1 MHHNITITQSVY
13 ERIRILQKDKN
24 NTSLMLRIAVTGGGC
39 SGFMY
44 NYSLTHETKDGDI
57 VFVNDKTSVIIDS
70 ESLLLLEHSN
80 IDFINDLG
88 QSYFK
93 ITNPNASIK
102 CGCGNSFG
110 I

>member
-1 MHHNITITQSVY
+1 MNHNIIITQSVY
-13 ERIRILQKDKN
+13 ERIRTLQKEKN

-44 NYSLTHETKDGDI
+44 NYSLTNETQNGDI
-57 VFVNDKTSVIIDS
+57 IFVNNNTSVIIDP
-70 ESLLLLEHSN
+70 ESISLLEHSK